1 MRLERALQAGH
12 SEYMRVVAA
21 FENDEIAKRVHEE
34 LICRMEEI
42 FSRADKFECA
52 AFFRGFKSE
61 ADFQEW
67 KTEEWD
73 PVADEGTT
81 LAVERE
87 PDGRIHVRG
96 NYGLILDDW
105 LRSEVSIALDCETVV
120 IRTYTAG
127 YGLDYLEHWLAER
140 GGIVDV
146 ETEQYEYGFVPF
158 KDALEEVQ
166 AAAHPH
172 GADRIRAPDSGD
184 DPAQPPGD

>member
-1 MRLERALQAGH
+1 MELERSLQAGH
-12 SEYMRVVAA
+12 SEYMRVVAS
-21 FENDEIAKRVHEE
+21 FENTETAKRVREE

-42 FSRADKFECA
+42 FSRADKFACA
-52 AFFRGFKSE
+52 SFSRGFKSE

-67 KTEEWD
+67 KTREWD

-81 LAVERE
+81 LEVERE

-120 IRTYTAG
+120 VRTYTAG
-127 YGLDYLEHWLAER
+127 YGLDYLEHWLADR
-140 GGIVDV
+140 AGIVDV
-146 ETEQYEYGFVPF
+146 EDEQYGYVFVPF

-166 AAAHPH
+166 AAAHPD